1 MIEYF
6 KRYEELGSTYKQFHV
21 SSVEIVEKLT
31 RRVKSME
38 GGGERG

>member
-21 SSVEIVEKLT
+21 SLMEIVDWVHQE
-31 RRVKSME
+31 S
-38 GGGERG
+38 